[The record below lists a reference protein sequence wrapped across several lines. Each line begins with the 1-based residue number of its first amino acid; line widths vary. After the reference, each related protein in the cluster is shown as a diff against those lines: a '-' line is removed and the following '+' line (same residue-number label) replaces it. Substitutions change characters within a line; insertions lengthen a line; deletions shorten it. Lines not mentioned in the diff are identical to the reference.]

1 MNTRV
6 NAKIK
11 CTGLCNI
18 GANCFTNAIYIWNAK
33 NATVTI
39 TAAIVRKSIKYHLLV
54 HVVTAVDVDAF
65 SRYESGHVRR
75 KKH

>member
-11 CTGLCNI
+11 CTGLCSM

-39 TAAIVRKSIKYHLLV
+39 TAAIVRKSINI
-54 HVVTAVDVDAF
+54 TP
-65 SRYESGHVRR
+65 
-75 KKH
+75 